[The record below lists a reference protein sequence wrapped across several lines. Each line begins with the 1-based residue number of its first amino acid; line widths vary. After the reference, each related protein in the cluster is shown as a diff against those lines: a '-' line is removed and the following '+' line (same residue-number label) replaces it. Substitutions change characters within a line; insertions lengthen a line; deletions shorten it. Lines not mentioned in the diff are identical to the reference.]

1 MKKTQGLS
9 CTSHASSAQQP
20 HRARGYN
27 SGQLSIEISI
37 ITKSAIEQYSPGAS
51 SFFLTTVECSIV

>member
-1 MKKTQGLS
+1 MKNTQGLS

-37 ITKSAIEQYSPGAS
+37 ITKSAIGQYNPGA